1 MFCSFV
7 MLKINVYVCMY
18 VLQKDLDIIHNYG
31 QTWAITFNATKTTQQ
46 TFSHRQQTNRPTLTF
61 GGNPIP
67 IVNDHKHLGLTLSA
81 ALRFHTHI
89 NDVLVKFNRSM
100 GPLYPIAKHIPK
112 GMLLSLYITYVQP
125 FLDYCDITYDG
136 HITTTDGMRLEK
148 AQNRAARLITGTGLR
163 TSTNG
168 LRRELGWTSLT
179 DRRKIHKLQ
188 FYHKLIFNPID
199 PEFIKTIIPNTRQ
212 QNTTRTLRNISAQTI
227 PLARTTSYHRSFV
240 PSSTSL
246 WNTLPEHLR
255 TNNSYF

>member
-1 MFCSFV
+1 
-7 MLKINVYVCMY
+7 
-18 VLQKDLDIIHNYG
+18 
-31 QTWAITFNATKTTQQ
+31 
-46 TFSHRQQTNRPTLTF
+46 
-61 GGNPIP
+61 
-67 IVNDHKHLGLTLSA
+67 
-81 ALRFHTHI
+81 
-89 NDVLVKFNRSM
+89 
-100 GPLYPIAKHIPK
+100 
-112 GMLLSLYITYVQP
+112 
-125 FLDYCDITYDG
+125 
-136 HITTTDGMRLEK
+136 MR
-148 AQNRAARLITGTGLR
+148 AHITGTGLR

-188 FYHKLIFNPID
+188 FYHKLIFNPIV

-255 TNNSYF
+255 TNNNYFTFKKHLKELITQPRPPLYYFLGTKTGNILHTKLRLNTSKLNAHLFSIQQANSPSCTCGYNSENTKHFLLSCPLYHTQRNILYNTVSPVIRTDFSTLPSSKQLDILIHGTDLSREEGRVVATAVQSFIIHTHRL